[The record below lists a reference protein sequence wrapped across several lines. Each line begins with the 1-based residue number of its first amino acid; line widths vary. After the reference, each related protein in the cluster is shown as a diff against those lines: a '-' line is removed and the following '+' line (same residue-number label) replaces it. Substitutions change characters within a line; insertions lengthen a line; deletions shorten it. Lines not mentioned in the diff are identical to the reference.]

1 MKRMNVLFGAAALLA
16 AMSLVPSESLG
27 QAADQPFSPSV
38 IKVTPFAYACIPH
51 QGPYT
56 AIEEVIAALMAASQG
71 QNIHPSGPLFGVY
84 YNSPVVAKPE
94 ELVWEIGFPV
104 TAQAVPE
111 APLVKKV
118 WEYKE
123 VARAIHVGPY
133 EKAGD
138 TIMKLGEWIASQG
151 YTPDGPVFERYLD
164 MNPNQ
169 TDPAKLRT
177 EIWIPVRR

>member
-1 MKRMNVLFGAAALLA
+1 MKTRIFVFGAAALLA
-16 AMSLVPSESLG
+16 AASLAPASFG
-27 QAADQPFSPSV
+27 QGADQSFSPSV
-38 IKVTPFAYACIPH
+38 IKVTPFAYVCIAH

-56 AIEEVIAALMAASQG
+56 AVQEVIAALMAASQS
-71 QNIHPSGPLFGVY
+71 QNIHPAGLMFGVY
-84 YNSPVVAKPE
+84 YNSPSEAKPE

-111 APLVKKV
+111 APLIKKV

-133 EKAGD
+133 DQVGP
-138 TIMKLGEWIASQG
+138 TIMRLGEWIVSQG
-151 YTPDGPVFERYLD
+151 YKPDGPVFERYLD

-169 TDPAKLRT
+169 IDPAKLRT
-177 EIWIPVRR
+177 EIWVPIKR

>member
-1 MKRMNVLFGAAALLA
+1 MKRSMFLFGAAAAVA
-16 AMSLVPSESLG
+16 AITLVPAASLG
-27 QAADQPFSPSV
+27 QGADQAFSPSV
-38 IKVTPFAYACIPH
+38 IKVTPFAYVCIPH
-51 QGPYT
+51 QGPYS
-56 AIEEVIAALMAASQG
+56 AVQDVIAALMAASQS
-71 QNIHPSGPLFGVY
+71 QNIHPAGLMFGVY
-84 YNSPVVAKPE
+84 YNSPMEVKPE
-94 ELVWEIGFPV
+94 ELVWEVGFPV

-133 EKAGD
+133 DKVGD
-138 TIMKLGEWIASQG
+138 TIMKLGEWFVSQG
-151 YTPDGPVFERYLD
+151 YKPDGPVFERYLD

-177 EIWIPVRR
+177 EVWVPIKR